1 MSSPRVGSAAVG
13 QPAAPASWSAAGHR
27 GPPRHPSARRPLLQI
42 PPAGLV
48 SVDEL
53 SMLALL
59 ADGHVM
65 EVVARRLGLSERT
78 LRRRLRVL
86 CDRVSATSTVQVIA
100 WAARN
105 HWI

>member
-1 MSSPRVGSAAVG
+1 
-13 QPAAPASWSAAGHR
+13 
-27 GPPRHPSARRPLLQI
+27 
-42 PPAGLV
+42 
-48 SVDEL
+48 
-53 SMLALL
+53 MLALL
-59 ADGHVM
+59 ADGLVM